1 MIYFYA
7 EVTAMART
15 TDKQEKILEFL
26 NTHIEEKGYPPTV
39 REICAAVGLRSTA
52 TVSYHLAELKKQGR
66 IQGESS
72 KRRAISLPESQ
83 RSGRIPLLGVVT
95 AGLPIHAHEDI
106 EGYLPW
112 DGDPKCFALRIK
124 GDSMVNAG
132 ILDGDKVI
140 VRPQPDAVNG
150 DIVIALLG
158 DEATCKRF
166 HRGADGVWL
175 LPENPAYD
183 PINGQEAQILGKV
196 KAVMREY

>member
-1 MIYFYA
+1 
-7 EVTAMART
+7 MART

-72 KRRAISLPESQ
+72 KRRALSLPESQ
-83 RSGRIPLLGVVT
+83 RNGRIPLLGVVT

-175 LPENPAYD
+175 LPENPAYE
-183 PINGQEAQILGKV
+183 PIDGREAQILGKV